1 MSSLDHPS
9 RMRAFDPHVIGG
21 REAGAWVAYYRRRWG
36 RFLLY
41 AVGMVR
47 AGFALPWPHTVYGAW
62 LVLRANQL
70 WAPQTGNDPDGARRC
85 MRRFYRLVT
94 RHHRESFDVTEAA
107 RLEVE
112 WWRVHR
118 ETQYHAGADVADD
131 VVDALAAL
139 YLHVYGAAPDA
150 VRRAAR
156 ERAAAMAISDRW
168 VRDGRDPASP
178 VLADERAALVRS
190 YAALL
195 TAVHPTE
202 G

>member
-1 MSSLDHPS
+1 MSREDPS
-9 RMRAFDPHVIGG
+9 RARAFDPRAVG
-21 REAGAWVAYYRRRWG
+21 RRETGAWVAYYRRQWG

-41 AVGMVR
+41 AIGMVR

-70 WAPQTGNDPDGARRC
+70 WAPQTDNDPDGARRC

-94 RHHRESFDVTEAA
+94 RHHHQSFDVTEAA

-118 ETQYHAGADVADD
+118 EAQHHDGAEADL
-131 VVDALAAL
+131 VDALAAL
-139 YLHVYGAAPDA
+139 YAHVYGVTPDA
-150 VRRAAR
+150 VRLAAR
-156 ERAAAMAISDRW
+156 ERATAMAISDKW
-168 VRDGRDPASP
+168 VADGRDPDSP

-190 YAALL
+190 FAALL
-195 TAVHPTE
+195 AAVHTTE
-202 G
+202 R